1 MNSAKTATF
10 AETTIEVINELIEEF
25 MFQIEQAKKLEFE
38 NNLLMIQK
46 NIDKITREITDIRE
60 SGNWYLRKK
69 KRSEKNFEER
79 EVMYIADLV
88 RNLPPAYLVGV
99 W

>member
-1 MNSAKTATF
+1 LNSAKTATF

-69 KRSEKNFEER
+69 KRS
-79 EVMYIADLV
+79 
-88 RNLPPAYLVGV
+88 
-99 W
+99 